1 MKSLN
6 FAQFMGL
13 TFWTAIISNGWWV
26 LYTQQLNEVLFIPI
40 FLITLLSSIA
50 YLVVF
55 GVMFIDDLD

>member
-1 MKSLN
+1 
-6 FAQFMGL
+6 MGL